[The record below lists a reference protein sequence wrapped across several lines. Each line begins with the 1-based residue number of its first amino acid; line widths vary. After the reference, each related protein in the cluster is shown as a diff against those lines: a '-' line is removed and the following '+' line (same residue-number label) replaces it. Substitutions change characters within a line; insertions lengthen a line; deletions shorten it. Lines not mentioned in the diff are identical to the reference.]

1 MADEK
6 RLNLY
11 KNIIGDTKATI
22 DAIQRF
28 INANSPRN
36 VAPDV
41 EVEDSPAE
49 SINRVLKAAACEETQ
64 KDIADFLKKI

>member
-28 INANSPRN
+28 INSNSQQRIEHN
-36 VAPDV
+36 
-41 EVEDSPAE
+41 EEIEDSPAE
-49 SINRVLKAAACEETQ
+49 SINRILKAAACEDTQ
-64 KDIADFLKKI
+64 KDIANFLKKI

>member
-28 INANSPRN
+28 INSNSQQKIEHN
-36 VAPDV
+36 
-41 EVEDSPAE
+41 EEIEDSPAE
-49 SINRVLKAAACEETQ
+49 SINRILKAAACEDTQ
-64 KDIADFLKKI
+64 KDIANFLKKI

>member
-22 DAIQRF
+22 EAIQRF
-28 INANSPRN
+28 INENSPRN
-36 VAPDV
+36 IERNV
-41 EVEDSPAE
+41 EIEDSPAE
-49 SINRVLKAAACEETQ
+49 SINRVLKATACEDTQ
-64 KDIADFLKKI
+64 KDIANFLKKI

>member
-22 DAIQRF
+22 EAIQRF
-28 INANSPRN
+28 INENSPRN
-36 VAPDV
+36 IERNV
-41 EVEDSPAE
+41 EIEDSPAE
-49 SINRVLKAAACEETQ
+49 SINRVLKAAACEDTQ
-64 KDIADFLKKI
+64 KDIANFLKKI

>member
-28 INANSPRN
+28 ISKDNSVERN
-36 VAPDV
+36 INS
-41 EVEDSPAE
+41 EETPAE
-49 SINRVLKAAACEETQ
+49 SINRVLKAAACEDTQ

>member
-28 INANSPRN
+28 INSNSQQRIEHN
-36 VAPDV
+36 D
-41 EVEDSPAE
+41 EIEDSPAE
-49 SINRVLKAAACEETQ
+49 SINRILKAAACEDTQ
-64 KDIADFLKKI
+64 KDIANFLKKI

>member
-28 INANSPRN
+28 INSNSQQRIEHN
-36 VAPDV
+36 
-41 EVEDSPAE
+41 EEIEDSPAE
-49 SINRVLKAAACEETQ
+49 SINRILKAAACEDTQ
-64 KDIADFLKKI
+64 KDIANFLRKI

>member
-11 KNIIGDTKATI
+11 KNIIGDTKSTI

-28 INANSPRN
+28 IRENSPQTIEHN
-36 VAPDV
+36 I
-41 EVEDSPAE
+41 EMEDSPAE
-49 SINRVLKAAACEETQ
+49 SINRILKATACEDTQ